1 MRNYLKLITTLA
13 AAGALLLQGVIPAA
27 AASGLIEVTPGNM
40 LFLDVTDAS
49 GNSVEGVKVSLY
61 NSAGT
66 EVGGI
71 RNDSGF
77 FTSNNSGI
85 DGTEVGERYNYDI
98 PWSTFTPYVAPQ
110 TLHSVNICRD
120 DWDDDY
126 YTRYQNQPIY
136 VGSGDPY
143 KVQLFSYDASQAV
156 ALTVPANQFGIY
168 VDPKWA
174 KRTVGAYITTPSMD
188 RYINYAPFTGILAD
202 AFTLKPGTT
211 TLIEA
216 FDPNYFGKTGLILPD
231 GSGGGGSAHE
241 VSVSS
246 AATQYVLC
254 RLPLCQLCPYFRED
268 GNYVDD
274 NLLYDLRQDTQYT
287 SAILTIQSGAMINA
301 VIPDSSG
308 YVQFYLDKATREYT
322 LDYCYHFSGVPN
334 DHGTHSSGGSGFGYS
349 GIAANIM
356 EYFLQPIP
364 LLQDEILLT
373 HVPAGNYT
381 LVYDN
386 IPRGYTAPKTTTL
399 TVTNSK
405 EIQYVQLVLGDV
417 PLLGDVDSNKQIN
430 AADAALL
437 LKAASAV
444 GTGSPSGLNASQ
456 ELCADVNSDGAFNA
470 ADAALILQYAAYTG
484 TGGRLI
490 LEEYLKKYT

>member
-1 MRNYLKLITTLA
+1 MRNYLKLITAFA
-13 AAGALLLQGVIPAA
+13 AAGALLLQGAFPAA

-40 LFLDVTDAS
+40 LFLDVTDKD
-49 GNSVEGVKVSLY
+49 GRSVEGVEVSLY
-61 NSAGT
+61 NAAGT

-77 FTSNNSGI
+77 FTRNNSGI
-85 DGTEVGERYNYDI
+85 DGTKVGERYHYYV
-98 PWSTFTPYVAPQ
+98 PWSTFTTYAAPQ

-126 YTRYQNQPIY
+126 YSRYQNQSIP

-168 VDPKWA
+168 VDSKWA
-174 KRTVGAYITTPSMD
+174 KRTVGAYIATPSMD
-188 RYINYAPFTGILAD
+188 RYINYTPLTGILAD

-216 FDPNYFGKTGLILPD
+216 FDPNYTAKTGLIFSD

-241 VSVSS
+241 ITVSS
-246 AATQYVLC
+246 AATEYVLC
-254 RLPLCQLCPYFRED
+254 RLPLHQLCPHFRED
-268 GNYVDD
+268 GTYVDD
-274 NLLYDLRQDTQYT
+274 GLLYDLRQDTQYT
-287 SAILTIQSGAMINA
+287 SALLTIQSGAVINA
-301 VIPDSSG
+301 VIPDDSG
-308 YVQFYLDKATREYT
+308 YVEFYLDRATREYT
-322 LDYCYHFSGVPN
+322 LDYCYDFRGVPN
-334 DHGTHSSGGSGFGYS
+334 DYGTHSSGGSGFGDS
-349 GIAANIM
+349 GIAANIT

-364 LLQDEILLT
+364 LPQDEAILT
-373 HVPAGNYT
+373 HVPAGSYT
-381 LVYDN
+381 LVYGN
-386 IPRGYTAPKTTTL
+386 IPRGYTAPSTTAI
-399 TVTNSK
+399 TVTNSG
-405 EIQYVQLVLGDV
+405 EIQYVPLVLGDV
-417 PLLGDVDSNKQIN
+417 PLLGDVDSNKMIN

-437 LKAASAV
+437 LKAASAA

-456 ELCADVNSDGAFNA
+456 ELCADVNGDGTFNA

-484 TGGRLI
+484 TGGRLM
-490 LEEYLKKYT
+490 LEEYLQKYT